1 LPGLTVMTKNISLR
15 WLLLRDFTV

>member
-1 LPGLTVMTKNISLR
+1 MTKNVSLR